1 MVNESKGK
9 FFRRTVCDVVLVHKA
24 HPLPEI
30 VQLKAI
36 ENIDEATFTR
46 TISAFLHRM
55 GIEALLHGNVDA
67 KDAEK
72 TKKQI
77 LDLVEASVP
86 AGGGGLARKKFPAH
100 PVTKVPLSDDIPK
113 VIIPAKDV
121 TDPNTAVELYIQIG
135 KDNIEDRVMAD
146 LLAEMMY
153 EPLYD
158 LVRTKD
164 QFGYQVS
171 CDSRWTNGVVGIYFK
186 IVTSSKSADAATNR
200 LEQFLR
206 EYRKDLAKMSNET
219 FMAQLAGL
227 AKQKLV
233 PHHSLSDE
241 TNHLWSEIRDGRLDW
256 QSDRNEVL
264 ALRNIT
270 RDMTLK
276 AFDEWLY
283 PGEESNGQKK
293 NKRRIM
299 VIEVIS
305 GDGGDGDSPSSEGRP
320 QIDDPE
326 KIGDYIDSMV
336 NEYYKA
342 CKHQTWG
349 KIY

>member
-1 MVNESKGK
+1 
-9 FFRRTVCDVVLVHKA
+9 
-24 HPLPEI
+24 
-30 VQLKAI
+30 
-36 ENIDEATFTR
+36 
-46 TISAFLHRM
+46 M
-55 GIEALLHGNVDA
+55 GIEALLHGNVDG

-77 LDLVEASVP
+77 LDMVEASVP

-113 VIIPAKDV
+113 VIIPAKDI

-186 IVTSSKSADAATNR
+186 IVTSCKSADAATNR

-206 EYRKDLAKMSNET
+206 EYRKDLANMSDET

-241 TNHLWSEIRDGRLDW
+241 TNHLWSEIRDGKFDW

-283 PGEESNGQKK
+283 PGEEESNNGQKK

-305 GDGGDGDSPSSEGRP
+305 GCGGCSGGTGTDGGGGDSPSSEGRP